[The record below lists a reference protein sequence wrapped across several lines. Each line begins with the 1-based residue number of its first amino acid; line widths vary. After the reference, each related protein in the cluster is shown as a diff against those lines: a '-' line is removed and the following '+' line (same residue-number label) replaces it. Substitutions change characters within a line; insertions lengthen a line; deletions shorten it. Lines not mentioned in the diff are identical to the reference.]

1 MKLRCVVT
9 AIFVRP
15 DLKYVARIGRSNPW
29 ADAQKRE
36 LSAPFTNFGLKSP
49 FGTKELEPL
58 FMVEVGEQPLGYSR
72 VLRLK
77 DWL

>member
-1 MKLRCVVT
+1 VKQRFVVT

-15 DLKYVARIGRSNPW
+15 DLISAAKIGRSNPW

-49 FGTKELEPL
+49 FGTNELDPL
-58 FMVEVGEQPLGYSR
+58 FMVEVGEQSLGYSR
-72 VLRLK
+72 VI
-77 DWL
+77 